1 MTPMEAQPPQD
12 LFKAFGCEYRLM
24 GSNRENVSRR
34 KKRDKISKTWEH
46 FKEVRPYATTQE
58 QALAL
63 VKDKWTYE
71 MGPVAAW
78 LAWTVVSSLV
88 KSIVF
93 WLWERYS
100 S

>member
-1 MTPMEAQPPQD
+1 MTQMEAQPPEE
-12 LFKAFGCEYRLM
+12 LFRAFNCEYRVL
-24 GSNRENVSRR
+24 GSQREKLSR
-34 KKRDKISKTWEH
+34 KKKQDRVSKTWEH

-71 MGPVAAW
+71 MGPIAAW